1 MNERELTQHTI
12 ILDDSRSGT
21 RDILKYGPDSVRLIL
36 EPNTRFEPIHIT
48 KKKKMQ
54 NVRVMGK

>member
-12 ILDDSRSGT
+12 ILDDSRTGT

-36 EPNTRFEPIHIT
+36 EPNTRFEPIHII
-48 KKKKMQ
+48 KKKK
-54 NVRVMGK
+54 NAK